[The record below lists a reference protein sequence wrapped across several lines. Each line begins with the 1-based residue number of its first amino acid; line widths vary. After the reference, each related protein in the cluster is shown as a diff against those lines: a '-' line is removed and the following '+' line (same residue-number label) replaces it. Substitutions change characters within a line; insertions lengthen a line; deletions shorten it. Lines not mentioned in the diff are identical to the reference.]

1 LTILSP
7 TSDDIGASAR
17 TEVLYGE
24 EKATD
29 VMVQSF
35 DHAMIGCDVCANR
48 AAPSFILEVD
58 SLRNALVGVKKRGLR
73 LRYITEITNSNIPY
87 CKELANLV
95 ELRHFEGLKGMFGI
109 IDGKEYLAT
118 ANLQEGKSQPPHLVY
133 SNVSEVIMQQQH
145 VFDTLW
151 YKAILGD
158 LKIKQ
163 IESKTS
169 DLADLVRTL
178 YLCRDC
184 MTPFFSMADL
194 NEHKN
199 NSAHTRILEIPL

>member
-1 LTILSP
+1 MRELGGT
-7 TSDDIGASAR
+7 
-17 TEVLYGE
+17 
-24 EKATD
+24 
-29 VMVQSF
+29 
-35 DHAMIGCDVCANR
+35 
-48 AAPSFILEVD
+48 PSFILGSD
-58 SLRNALVGVKKRGLR
+58 PLRNALVGLKKRGLR

-95 ELRHFEGLKGMFGI
+95 ELRHFDGVKCNFGI

-118 ANLQEGKSQPPHLVY
+118 AIMQEGKSPPHLVY
-133 SNVSEVIMQQQH
+133 SNVSEVIMQQY

-151 YKAILGD
+151 YKAIPSD
-158 LKIKQ
+158 HRIKQ
-163 IESKTS
+163 VESKT
-169 DLADLVRTL
+169 LDLVDVVRML

-194 NEHKN
+194 NEHKS